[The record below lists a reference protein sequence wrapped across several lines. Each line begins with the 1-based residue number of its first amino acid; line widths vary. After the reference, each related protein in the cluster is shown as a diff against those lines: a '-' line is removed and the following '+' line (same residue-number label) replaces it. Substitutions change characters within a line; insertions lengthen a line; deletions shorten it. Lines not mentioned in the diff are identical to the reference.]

1 MIPPRRH
8 GDRGASFLE
17 YGAVILLVSAIVV
30 GVFGLGIPARV
41 AALFE
46 TGLERIGAPGS
57 DGTAAPDEGGDE
69 PEYWGQAA
77 PDQNGGGSDS
87 DSDSDYDPAPPP
99 GHPAGSPAPESRG
112 ADPDNADPDAVEAAV
127 EELDECL
134 STWSADDEVPWFVS
148 GCAWEVFQDLSH
160 EEFGAVVRD
169 MSEEDLYRLFESG
182 PMPMEQE
189 YFDWLES
196 VRQTA
201 QLDTLRKLNESDA
214 YFFTE
219 PDFSEVNGDAAAG
232 NSPSSLEYEELDD
245 YTLFGSG
252 DEDPVQWEHIRQGD
266 LGDCWV
272 MATMGA
278 MAVQNPG
285 AIEDMIEE
293 NVNGTYTVTFPG
305 HPDPI
310 TVTPDLPVD
319 ARGDPG
325 FASSNEDPP
334 VIWPAILEKAYA
346 QMKGGDYS
354 RLEDWHAGSA
364 MLTFGGDTADYAP
377 DDWVPPWEDV
387 TMDGLAD
394 KFESGES
401 ITLSTPLN
409 GDGYELVDNG
419 GTGEDG
425 EEVPDT
431 LVSAHVYF
439 VEDVDREAGT
449 VTIRNPWGTEHPEIV
464 LDIDEV
470 NENFQALHAAELG

>member
-1 MIPPRRH
+1 MIPPRKH

-17 YGAVILLVSAIVV
+17 YGAVILLVSAVVV
-30 GVFGLGIPARV
+30 GVFGLGVPARV
-41 AALFE
+41 ASLFE

-57 DGTAAPDEGGDE
+57 DGAPADESGDEPQYWNQAAPDEGGGSSDS
-69 PEYWGQAA
+69 
-77 PDQNGGGSDS
+77 GSDS
-87 DSDSDYDPAPPP
+87 DSGYDPAPPP
-99 GHPAGSPAPESRG
+99 GHPAGPPAPESQG
-112 ADPDNADPDAVEAAV
+112 ADPDNADPEAVDAAV

-134 STWSADDEVPWFVS
+134 SNWSPEDEVPWYVS
-148 GCAWEVFQDLSH
+148 ACAWDVFQDLSP
-160 EEFGAVVRD
+160 EEFGGVVRD

-196 VRQTA
+196 VRRTA
-201 QLDTLRKLNESDA
+201 HLDTLRKLDESDA

-219 PDFSEVNGDAAAG
+219 PEFDDVQGDAAAG

-252 DEDPVQWEHIRQGD
+252 DQDPVQWEHIRQGS
-266 LGDCWV
+266 LGDCWL

-278 MAVQNPG
+278 MAAQDPG
-285 AIEDMIEE
+285 AIEDMIKE

-305 HPDPI
+305 QESI

-319 ARGDPG
+319 AAGNPE

-334 VIWPAILEKAYA
+334 VIWPAIVEKAYA

-354 RLEDWHAGSA
+354 RLENWHPGAA
-364 MLTFGGDTADYAP
+364 MTAFGGGATDYAP
-377 DDWVPPWEDV
+377 DDWLPPWEDV

-394 KFESGES
+394 KFENGES
-401 ITLSTPLN
+401 ITLSTPL
-409 GDGYELVDNG
+409 DGEGADLVDDAN
-419 GTGEDG
+419 
-425 EEVPDT
+425 DT

-439 VEDVDREAGT
+439 VSDVDREAGT
-449 VTIRNPWGTEHPEIV
+449 VTVRNPWGSHTDDIV
-464 LDIDEV
+464 LDIDQI
-470 NENFQALHAAELG
+470 NENFAALHAADLG